1 MWHSSCDIWTEII
14 KNQRFDQKKDLITAR
29 RKKEFN
35 SKLKVIDYQ
44 NKDQNKNDSYT
55 GGRVVEY
62 DKDKW
67 HGVPDTNQ
75 TQSIGG
81 GLLIRNRKKRTMK
94 KRNV

>member
-1 MWHSSCDIWTEII
+1 MLKTFHGYTPYLEII
-14 KNQRFDQKKDLITAR
+14 KNQKFDQKKDLTTAR

-44 NKDQNKNDSYT
+44 DESGSGSYT

-62 DKDKW
+62 DKPK
-67 HGVPDTNQ
+67 
-75 TQSIGG
+75 TQATASAVGG
-81 GLLIRNRKKRTMK
+81 GLLTRNRKKRTMK